1 MAGFKDERRSAGG
14 STEGD
19 ELTRAVREGVRP
31 EGKKERLKLAADKL
45 AGNVPMG
52 IDAPNKTLR
61 KTIGGAGEL
70 LHLLKYGFMGLILF
84 LAGAA
89 FLYVG
94 VSGELNLTTLTLG
107 VALLLL
113 GIWGLR
119 SAYRAGRNLRSIS
132 KA

>member
-1 MAGFKDERRSAGG
+1 
-14 STEGD
+14 
-19 ELTRAVREGVRP
+19 
-31 EGKKERLKLAADKL
+31 
-45 AGNVPMG
+45 
-52 IDAPNKTLR
+52 
-61 KTIGGAGEL
+61 

-84 LAGAA
+84 LAGTA

-94 VSGELNLTTLTLG
+94 VSSELNLTTLALG